1 MKKTLLAAIFGSA
14 LFLAACGGD
23 DSSSSDNGETAM
35 SKEEQLVKQNCIS
48 CHGGQLEGRGNI
60 PPLNDI
66 GSRKSEEEILDII
79 VNGYG
84 KGMPPGILK
93 GEDAELAAKWLAEQ
107 K

>member
-1 MKKTLLAAIFGSA
+1 MKKFLLVAIFGSA

-23 DSSSSDNGETAM
+23 DSSSNGGETTM
-35 SKEEQLVKQNCIS
+35 PGGEKLGKQNCIS

-60 PPLNDI
+60 PALQDI
-66 GSRKSEEEILDII
+66 GSRKSQEEIQEII

-93 GEDAELAAKWLAEQ
+93 GEDAEKAAQWLSEQ